1 VHHQYPDGRRSLQGF
16 SDRIPA
22 GSFAVITGENG
33 RGKSTLLSLLLRLHR
48 PSAGEIRIGGT
59 SISDYQL
66 GSYRDRIAYV
76 PQQLVLFSGTIRQN
90 IAFGNP
96 GATGGEVLAAAEAAL
111 LLPVIARLP
120 NGIDTELDEG
130 GTSLS
135 GGEARRVMLARAA
148 VRRASLM
155 LLDEPLV
162 GLDPEART
170 TVIRAIRNIARD
182 RTTLV
187 VHHGDLAEL
196 APDVHI
202 DLDDRPELPSPD
214 GTRLV
219 GDLLVEAGRR
229 L

>member
-1 VHHQYPDGRRSLQGF
+1 
-16 SDRIPA
+16 
-22 GSFAVITGENG
+22 
-33 RGKSTLLSLLLRLHR
+33 
-48 PSAGEIRIGGT
+48 
-59 SISDYQL
+59 
-66 GSYRDRIAYV
+66 
-76 PQQLVLFSGTIRQN
+76 
-90 IAFGNP
+90 
-96 GATGGEVLAAAEAAL
+96 VLAAAEAAL

-148 VRRASLM
+148 VRKASLM

-170 TVIRAIRNIARD
+170 TVIRAIRNIAKN

-187 VHHGDLAEL
+187 VHHGDLDEM

-202 DLDDRPELPSPD
+202 DLDDRPTLPSPTSTATD
-214 GTRLV
+214 VGYDPRVATSLV
-219 GDLLVEAGRR
+219 GSVPGR
-229 L
+229 